1 MTVGF
6 EQLQYSATEGSNA
19 SVEVCTSALVQDGM
33 LGREAKVTF
42 FTTDGN
48 ATSTG

>member
-1 MTVGF
+1 MTIGF
-6 EQLQYSATEGSNA
+6 KQLQYSATDGSDA
-19 SVEVCTSALVQDGM
+19 SVEVCALVLEGM
-33 LGREAKVTF
+33 LEREAIVTF

>member
-1 MTVGF
+1 MTIGF
-6 EQLQYSATEGSNA
+6 EQLQYSATEGIDA
-19 SVEVCTSALVQDGM
+19 SVEVCASVLDGM
-33 LGREAKVTF
+33 LEREAIVTF